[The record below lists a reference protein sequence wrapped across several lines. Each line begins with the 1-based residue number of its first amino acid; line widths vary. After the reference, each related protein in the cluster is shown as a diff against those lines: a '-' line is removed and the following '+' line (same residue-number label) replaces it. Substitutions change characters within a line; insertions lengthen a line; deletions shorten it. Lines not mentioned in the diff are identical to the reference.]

1 MKKTQFLTLF
11 FVLLLNFFNA
21 QTITFVSEKTNL
33 PLPKVSVF
41 GKDGSIIAYSDID
54 GKVDRKSLSPSQEK
68 FQLVYDN
75 LSLGTFS
82 YAELDKDVVKLND
95 RVKDIE
101 AVVIKNNKPARYVLI
116 KGNFNTY
123 VTLNSKLNCYT
134 DGIITYVFDNK
145 TKKLK
150 STNVEQYRIFRLEDA
165 KNEKKETSSWD
176 YNSFLDLPKLKDV
189 GNIGEY
195 NSKKAKI
202 KELKSSNKDEIE
214 ITGEALQEKELA
226 LLGYRLFDIKSII
239 NHSYEKDSKK
249 TLRDFLESNEIAFI
263 KLKHKSEPNYNQVI
277 VYRNFYPTEIDFS
290 DNNDVARVKFN
301 KDNSNY
307 TNNYWKGESFP
318 NMQTIFSSFF
328 KEDLKEKE
336 NKK

>member
-1 MKKTQFLTLF
+1 MKKIQFLTLL

-33 PLPKVSVF
+33 PLPKVSIF

-75 LSLGTFS
+75 LSLGAFS
-82 YAELDKDVVKLND
+82 YAELDKDLVKLND

-226 LLGYRLFDIKSII
+226 LFGYRLFDIKSII

-290 DNNDVARVKFN
+290 DNDDVAKVKFN

-307 TNNYWKGESFP
+307 NNNYWKDESFP

>member
-1 MKKTQFLTLF
+1 M
-11 FVLLLNFFNA
+11 
-21 QTITFVSEKTNL
+21 
-33 PLPKVSVF
+33 
-41 GKDGSIIAYSDID
+41 
-54 GKVDRKSLSPSQEK
+54 
-68 FQLVYDN
+68 
-75 LSLGTFS
+75 
-82 YAELDKDVVKLND
+82 
-95 RVKDIE
+95 
-101 AVVIKNNKPARYVLI
+101 
-116 KGNFNTY
+116 
-123 VTLNSKLNCYT
+123 
-134 DGIITYVFDNK
+134 
-145 TKKLK
+145 
-150 STNVEQYRIFRLEDA
+150 
-165 KNEKKETSSWD
+165 
-176 YNSFLDLPKLKDV
+176 KDV

-226 LLGYRLFDIKSII
+226 LFGYRLFDIKSII

-290 DNNDVARVKFN
+290 DNNDVAKVKFN

-307 TNNYWKGESFP
+307 NNNYWKDESFP

>member
-1 MKKTQFLTLF
+1 MKKIQFLTLL
-11 FVLLLNFFNA
+11 FVLVLNFFNA

-33 PLPKVSVF
+33 PLPKVSIF

-226 LLGYRLFDIKSII
+226 LFGYRLFDIKSII

-307 TNNYWKGESFP
+307 NNNYWKDESFP